1 MSNPQSNGINLSDYP
16 LIQKSFSQNS
26 VNQAPEVFEEEEE
39 ELDLRQ
45 ISKVIGNI
53 LGFNLISA
61 NNANFYVIGEIFIV
75 ENGRSLSI

>member
-1 MSNPQSNGINLSDYP
+1 MAQILLKIVCTCTSTTT
-16 LIQKSFSQNS
+16 KSVSRFGEIL
-26 VNQAPEVFEEEEE
+26 P
-39 ELDLRQ
+39 LRQ